1 MGLQDRYVPQHAI
14 AVIAHFLRL
23 EKLTGFR
30 WSPSSKSTY
39 NNKIKIIEKKKR
51 QSFLKNSEKNKN
63 KSKKLT

>member
-14 AVIAHFLRL
+14 AVMAHFLRL

-39 NNKIKIIEKKKR
+39 IWENHHFEDPEVER
-51 QSFLKNSEKNKN
+51 R
-63 KSKKLT
+63 KLT